1 MNSVG
6 ALKSVIGVVGSN
18 IVNSAKDATKHVVDK
33 IKGKTINKAK
43 RIHSK
48 KRKAGNEKREVGEVS
63 ENVNDKGNLINLEFD
78 KDKSINSDSSFDH
91 SDNDES
97 NYSSENDSILDF
109 RDRVVSEQEYNKLT
123 ELLSRDIKMTNR
135 GNSEMEKQIWL
146 TPRRFRTTIRSVQ
159 IENLTKVQQNN
170 VFLEFSFGGTLT
182 EIRLLDGKKNKEV
195 PRLLGYPPCKE
206 FYTHSVD
213 IKPFL
218 LQEGDD
224 LLIDIPNNVCADND
238 TDDSCVYDGM
248 RSSNSVDISVDE
260 TFEWRGSYLHL
271 ERELFRIIAWRSK
284 ISTVNEMLGY
294 SEDVLKNYATGSVN
308 QMITLSKRTNNNIS
322 IPMFRISLQI
332 IFQEIYD
339 FQLNLTQFTLR
350 NSNDKKN
357 NEMEELSNDYE
368 FGNEINY
375 NKDESLPLNSNTG
388 NTVKIDLT
396 DKSESESLIPLKD
409 KSSYRLNIKFPQY
422 GHDSPFPTKCTSDW
436 SCNDSE
442 KDKVVRWDN
451 IGVVPFRGTIHEL
464 EKNNL
469 YVTLDINNNSS
480 MNVFGVKKHIQCKFN
495 LKNVVYYPYI
505 QTDIKLPDGETCK
518 LEGKMEFGSIPKYH
532 QLGNILEID
541 DENKLYMII
550 KIIKIDNLISNVY
563 EISNILQESDDS
575 IDVFVQLT
583 FDGTRKE
590 TPIVSGSIHPL
601 FHTEITFVIENIG
614 VDKLDKEFDEDKLIK
629 LLERKG
635 PITIDVWRKNSKTSM
650 ISHIGWSEIHWRDIL
665 IRTNNGRNNML
676 FSPKN
681 DLSSIGLSPIKV
693 DVNMTINNSSS
704 NNNNSNSGSSGNA
717 NLTHHIR
724 RREYR
729 KFYDRNIGKEIIYE
743 TRVYQN
749 GNVLYNLGDRPGLL
763 SNNSNM
769 GNNERN
775 SLNLLVSPRIYL
787 EIWTK
792 PDIMGLYNVKFIG
805 NENKEVTKNF
815 LNKLNKIIEWSG
827 IGPSLRQTR
836 IRSNVYYWENITKS
850 FETWGRRYSYFG
862 IDPRGI
868 RHLLPTFIQP
878 LKPLVGV
885 DNSSK
890 VHHFVHSFPYSP
902 TKTNSNTSNYMKWTT
917 PDIFL
922 LSRQGTPLDHT
933 LLQVCLLLGLNK
945 VAFLA
950 CGTLLNRDP
959 YSWAVTFHY
968 EYIYNKNEND
978 LEMEFELNNRNMKGF
993 FNKNMNNSIHIKHT
1007 INDKRQ
1013 NNNKVLTRGR
1023 NRSRNEDIYGRN
1035 KMKSLSPKSS
1045 KGNSNYRNRSHDH
1058 LGNVVMDYDNNG
1070 GILIGGNKGNI
1081 EIGGKNV
1088 NIEKRSKELIS
1099 SLSPIKIRNKI
1110 ENEKKSRKIRFY
1122 ALFWDTVKHIVYRV
1136 NNIISESKNEEFMNW
1151 LKYQGYDMNQLEES
1165 AMESYYVQKS
1175 NDKKMNGNYNINS
1188 NGLKNMNY
1196 KPNFCL
1202 KVVSKL
1208 PYRTIDML
1216 VNNKNIYANI
1226 QQVHDPMKV
1235 SYDLSDNN
1243 IWFTFFHRDD
1253 VGNDNIKSVI
1263 SKSIN
1268 SNVNEKNGLI
1278 GDQLPIKERNSYI
1291 LPCFTWPI
1299 INVVTQQNYKNAVTQ
1314 NKVGLG
1320 VKSVL
1325 SPIFN
1330 KNMTNKK
1337 GKISNNQN
1345 RDENI
1350 KITRDN
1356 KSKDIEKN
1364 KNRNNA
1370 NELDEEDNIKCML
1383 NESDLLLLGGYG
1395 DILDNEIDMYCR
1407 SINEEIVRYIQVQ
1420 RFQKSRTIGTRWNNE
1435 NDNMGFLRIGLKL
1448 LGKWEM
1454 SDPYTMEYYNNKNEF
1469 LKWRESFLSTIPKK
1483 YKLKYAILTFPYNIP
1498 RWLAQQVWF
1507 KCHFLS
1513 DETDRRSI
1521 FSLSVDVNS
1530 WPNNVKTIRVLI
1542 LVIHPLKSSQL
1553 RKLKLIQKLN
1563 NININDVSSSVIK
1576 NSKNKL
1582 VDKYHNEKN
1591 IGIDSNTSNLGSCN
1605 NNNNKVSN
1613 NNSNIKNN
1621 HDSEND
1627 SLIYDD
1633 YKLLPPFPK
1642 DLLKDEINNSVS
1654 TNKKRAS
1661 SILFSDEEPELK
1673 LIQP

>member
-6 ALKSVIGVVGSN
+6 ALKSVMGVVGSN
-18 IVNSAKDATKHVVDK
+18 ILNSAKDATKHVVDK
-33 IKGKTINKAK
+33 IKGKTIHKVR
-43 RIHSK
+43 RIHNK
-48 KRKAGNEKREVGEVS
+48 KRKAGNEKHEIVVTS
-63 ENVNDKGNLINLEFD
+63 DDVNDKSNLINSKLNED
-78 KDKSINSDSSFDH
+78 NSLDSDSSFDC
-91 SDNDES
+91 SDSDENS
-97 NYSSENDSILDF
+97 YSSENDSILDF

-123 ELLSRDIKMTNR
+123 ELLSRDIKVTNR

-182 EIRLLDGKKNKEV
+182 EIRLLDGKSNKEI

-218 LQEGDD
+218 LQETDD
-224 LLIDIPNNVCADND
+224 LLIDIPNNMSVDND
-238 TDDSCVYDGM
+238 TDDNCIYDGM

-271 ERELFRIIAWRSK
+271 ERELFRIMAWRSK

-308 QMITLSKRTNNNIS
+308 QMITLSKRTQNNIS

-350 NSNDKKN
+350 NSNDKKDSEIDEIN
-357 NEMEELSNDYE
+357 NSYE

-375 NKDESLPLNSNTG
+375 GTNNKNELSPSNR
-388 NTVKIDLT
+388 NTENMIKIDLT
-396 DKSESESLIPLKD
+396 DKSESQNLIPISD
-409 KSSYRLNIKFPQY
+409 KASYRLNIKFPQY
-422 GHDSPFPTKCTSDW
+422 GQDSPFPTKCTSDW
-436 SCNDSE
+436 SCNDSG
-442 KDKVVRWDN
+442 KDKIVRWNN
-451 IGVVPFRGTIHEL
+451 IGVIPFRGTIHEL

-469 YVTLDINNNSS
+469 YVKLDINSNSS
-480 MNVFGVKKHIQCKFN
+480 KVNIFGAKEHIN
-495 LKNVVYYPYI
+495 Y
-505 QTDIKLPDGETCK
+505 IKLPDGETYK

-550 KIIKIDNLISNVY
+550 KIVKIDNLISNVY
-563 EISNILQESDDS
+563 EISNILQENDDS

-590 TPIVSGSIHPL
+590 TPVVSGSIHPL
-601 FHTEITFVIENIG
+601 FHTEITFIIENID
-614 VDKLDKEFDEDKLIK
+614 VDKLDKEFNEDKLIK

-650 ISHIGWSEIHWRDIL
+650 VSHIGWCEIHWRDIL
-665 IRTNNGRNNML
+665 IRTNSRQNNIL
-676 FSPKN
+676 LSPTKSDIN
-681 DLSSIGLSPIKV
+681 SIGLSPLKLDMNMSIKSGSS
-693 DVNMTINNSSS
+693 NNN
-704 NNNNSNSGSSGNA
+704 NNNNSNSGNSNN
-717 NLTHHIR
+717 NLTHYIR

-743 TRVYQN
+743 TRIYQN
-749 GNVLYNLGDRPGLL
+749 GNVLYNFGDRPGLL
-763 SNNSNM
+763 LNSNSNLV
-769 GNNERN
+769 GNNQRN

-792 PDIMGLYNVKFIG
+792 PDIIGLYNVKLIG
-805 NENKEVTKNF
+805 NENKEVTKNL
-815 LNKLNKIIEWSG
+815 LNKLNKIVEWSG

-836 IRSNVYYWENITKS
+836 IRSNVYYWENVTKS

-862 IDPRGI
+862 IDSRGI

-878 LKPLVGV
+878 LKPLVGI
-885 DNSSK
+885 DNSAK

-902 TKTNSNTSNYMKWTT
+902 TKTNSNTSNCMKWTT

-978 LEMEFELNNRNMKGF
+978 LDIELELNNRNIKGL
-993 FNKNMNNSIHIKHT
+993 FNKNMDNCDNNDDNSGLGNARNK
-1007 INDKRQ
+1007 KL
-1013 NNNKVLTRGR
+1013 NNNEITRGR
-1023 NRSRNEDIYGRN
+1023 NKSKDDLYGRN
-1035 KMKSLSPKSS
+1035 KMKSLSPKSI
-1045 KGNSNYRNRSHDH
+1045 KGSSNYRNRSHDH
-1058 LGNVVMDYDNNG
+1058 LGSTIMDNDDGGVIIGNDNMS
-1070 GILIGGNKGNI
+1070 IKKGK
-1081 EIGGKNV
+1081 KNV
-1088 NIEKRSKELIS
+1088 NMIKRSKELIS
-1099 SLSPIKIRNKI
+1099 SLSPVKIKNKI
-1110 ENEKKSRKIRFY
+1110 DNEKKNLKLRFY
-1122 ALFWDTVKHIVYRV
+1122 ALFWDTVKHVVYRV
-1136 NNIISESKNEEFMNW
+1136 DNIINECKNEEFMNW
-1151 LKYQGYDMNQLEES
+1151 LKDQGYDMNQLEES
-1165 AMESYYVQKS
+1165 AVESYYLQKN
-1175 NDKKMNGNYNINS
+1175 NDKKMCGNYNLGNTS
-1188 NGLKNMNY
+1188 LKNMNY

-1216 VNNKNIYANI
+1216 VNNQNIYANI

-1235 SYDLSDNN
+1235 SYNLSDNN
-1243 IWFTFFHRDD
+1243 LWFTFFHRDNI
-1253 VGNDNIKSVI
+1253 GNN
-1263 SKSIN
+1263 
-1268 SNVNEKNGLI
+1268 NVNPKVFKNIDGNMGDKNGFI
-1278 GDQLPIKERNSYI
+1278 GDQLPITEGNSYI

-1299 INVVTQQNYKNAVTQ
+1299 INVITQQNYNNKGGVAQ
-1314 NKVGLG
+1314 NKIGLG
-1320 VKSVL
+1320 VKGVL

-1330 KNMTNKK
+1330 KKNK
-1337 GKISNNQN
+1337 INNNQN
-1345 RDENI
+1345 KDKNVRIMVDC
-1350 KITRDN
+1350 KG
-1356 KSKDIEKN
+1356 KDIENNSNSNN
-1364 KNRNNA
+1364 KINQ
-1370 NELDEEDNIKCML
+1370 L
-1383 NESDLLLLGGYG
+1383 NEDDNEKYAINESELYLLGGYG
-1395 DILDNEIDMYCR
+1395 DILDTEMDMYSR
-1407 SINEEIVRYIQVQ
+1407 SINEEIVRYIQIQ

-1454 SDPYTMEYYNNKNEF
+1454 SDPYTIEYYNNKNEF
-1469 LKWRESFLSTIPKK
+1469 LKWRESFLSTVPKK
-1483 YKLKYAILTFPYNIP
+1483 YRLKYAILTFPYNIP

-1507 KCHFLS
+1507 KCNFLS

-1530 WPNNVKTIRVLI
+1530 WPNNIKTIRVLI

-1563 NININDVSSSVIK
+1563 DMNINDISSSVIK
-1576 NSKNKL
+1576 MNENRLIKKYYQEKGNNIKVSDLNPNVFNTSSSLNKNKITN
-1582 VDKYHNEKN
+1582 K
-1591 IGIDSNTSNLGSCN
+1591 DSDF
-1605 NNNNKVSN
+1605 
-1613 NNSNIKNN
+1613 KNN
-1621 HDSEND
+1621 ENSEND

-1633 YKLLPPFPK
+1633 EKLVPPFPK
-1642 DLLKDEINNSVS
+1642 DLLKDEINGSVPIE
-1654 TNKKRAS
+1654 KRRSS

-1673 LIQP
+1673 LLHP